1 MSDVIYH
8 TVIWTETDTGIT
20 MSLGLE
26 GTLITRADA
35 ERVAQAYRDLLAV
48 GYEVD
53 GNPDM
58 AWRSRVGIVEMPAPD
73 PRLKHP
79 EPNRDV
85 DQIVLGLTARAEQK
99 RTKKLEA

>member
-1 MSDVIYH
+1 MTDVVFH
-8 TVIWTETDTGIT
+8 TVIWTETDEGIT

-26 GTLITRADA
+26 GTLATREDAD
-35 ERVAQAYRDLLAV
+35 RVAQAYRDLLTV

-58 AWRSRVGIVEMPAPD
+58 AFRSRVGIIEMPAPD

-79 EPNRDV
+79 ESNRDV
-85 DQIVLGLTARAEQK
+85 DRIVAGLNARVDQK
-99 RTKKLEA
+99 RGVQS

>member
-1 MSDVIYH
+1 
-8 TVIWTETDTGIT
+8 

-26 GTLITRADA
+26 GTLATRADA
-35 ERVAQAYRDLLAV
+35 DRVAQAYRDLLAV

-58 AWRSRVGIVEMPAPD
+58 VWQSRVGIVEMPVPD

-79 EPNRDV
+79 EPNLDV
-85 DQIVLGLTARAEQK
+85 DTIVAGLTARADQ
-99 RTKKLEA
+99 RRGTKS

>member
-1 MSDVIYH
+1 VSDVVFH

-26 GTLITRADA
+26 GTLATREDAD
-35 ERVAQAYRDLLAV
+35 RVAQAYRDLLAV

-58 AWRSRVGIVEMPAPD
+58 AFRSRVGIIEMPAPD

-79 EPNRDV
+79 ESNRDV
-85 DQIVLGLTARAEQK
+85 DRIVAGLTARRDQK
-99 RTKKLEA
+99 RGVQS